1 MKFAHL
7 ADCHIGGWREESL
20 KALGIKSFERIMDI
34 CIKEHVG
41 FILIAGDLFNTAI
54 PSIDLLRET
63 AALLRR
69 VRDHDIDV
77 YIIPGSHDFSYS
89 GKTML
94 DVLEEAGLVH
104 NVMRFDDDGKL
115 VFTTDKTGVKLTGL
129 LGKKGGLERL
139 DYERL
144 SREHLEK
151 EAGFKIF
158 LFHTLINEFR
168 PPELEMVDST
178 SVATLPKN
186 FHYYAGGHPHFVF
199 KTSFSDGLLSYPGP
213 SFPNNF
219 KELEELGCGGFYIV
233 DDKLN
238 ILHIPIRLKEV
249 VSYVFDAADKTP
261 DAIERDVISTVKDV
275 TDRIVTLRFEGV
287 LSSGKPSDINF
298 RNIFSNLSSAYCVL
312 KNTHKLTSKEFIEEE
327 TIASEQILEIE
338 SSVVR
343 DNKSPVDISSF
354 GISNIESFVSSL
366 MVCLNTEKQDGE
378 KNADFEKRVVRNVSS
393 LFSLQEN
400 L

>member
-1 MKFAHL
+1 
-7 ADCHIGGWREESL
+7 
-20 KALGIKSFERIMDI
+20 
-34 CIKEHVG
+34 
-41 FILIAGDLFNTAI
+41 
-54 PSIDLLRET
+54 
-63 AALLRR
+63 
-69 VRDHDIDV
+69 
-77 YIIPGSHDFSYS
+77 
-89 GKTML
+89 
-94 DVLEEAGLVH
+94 
-104 NVMRFDDDGKL
+104 
-115 VFTTDKTGVKLTGL
+115 
-129 LGKKGGLERL
+129 
-139 DYERL
+139 
-144 SREHLEK
+144 
-151 EAGFKIF
+151 
-158 LFHTLINEFR
+158 
-168 PPELEMVDST
+168 MVDST

-199 KTSFSDGLLSYPGP
+199 KTSFSDGILSYPGP

-238 ILHIPIRLKEV
+238 IRHIPIRLKEV